1 MVLVEQANPDR
12 MGTTREPTL
21 NSFQSALNS
30 RNDESARS
38 VSPGYSLSTLVRSR
52 GNYDLI
58 TSRWSP
64 HLKKRVAAV
73 CSRMLSTAGNTAGK
87 KLKVALMSIWMK
99 QFWAKWQAFCCLKH
113 TSLNNKRTKLACI
126 QTCTF
131 DHFIRTTHLM
141 ETAPRRPL

>member
-1 MVLVEQANPDR
+1 MTNVGIVMVLVEQANPDR

-38 VSPGYSLSTLVRSR
+38 VSPGYSLSILVRSR

-87 KLKVALMSIWMK
+87 KIESGAHVHLDETILGKIGKPFCSLKRAHWTTSEQSWR
-99 QFWAKWQAFCCLKH
+99 AFRHVHLI
-113 TSLNNKRTKLACI
+113 TSS
-126 QTCTF
+126 
-131 DHFIRTTHLM
+131 
-141 ETAPRRPL
+141 EPLI